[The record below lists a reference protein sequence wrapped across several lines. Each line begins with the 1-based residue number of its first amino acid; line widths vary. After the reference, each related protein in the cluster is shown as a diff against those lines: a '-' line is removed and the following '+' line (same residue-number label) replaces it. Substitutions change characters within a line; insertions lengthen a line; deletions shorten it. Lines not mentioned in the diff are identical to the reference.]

1 MPSIDLIV
9 VFCGVGTFL
18 LRWLPLWGARR
29 KKSDLDPATSKTH
42 RLLLGVGPAAIAALL
57 VVSLWGVVSPNV
69 EADRIVAAILALV
82 AIVFTRRLFDR
93 GFAIPTLIGA
103 AVYGALMQCMGSWV
117 Q

>member
-1 MPSIDLIV
+1 MSELSYCAGSPYGEHAGKNQIWIPLHPKHIDSCWEFV
-9 VFCGVGTFL
+9 Q
-18 LRWLPLWGARR
+18 
-29 KKSDLDPATSKTH
+29 
-42 RLLLGVGPAAIAALL
+42 AAIAALL